1 LLFQIKFDQEIDTP
15 FSKADPILNNV
26 KTEFIYS
33 MFKNSFVVFQ
43 CEFIG
48 KNNDALHSDLE
59 AVLHTSQDNFLKSLF
74 PNKQEADNFL
84 LPTKKKLAFDSIGSK
99 FKVEF
104 FSSCTI

>member
-1 LLFQIKFDQEIDTP
+1 
-15 FSKADPILNNV
+15 
-26 KTEFIYS
+26 
-33 MFKNSFVVFQ
+33 MFKNSLVVFQ

-99 FKVEF
+99 FKVKF
-104 FSSCTI
+104 FFFMYYLKHEQQCFVRYKDTRRSRVSLGLIKHALRMF